1 MRPFVSGRHEVATSC
16 VPEQKLRMVQFN
28 VAHDSERSPELASRG
43 AQPRSRQTDLGEYI
57 LQLADERPY
66 HIIAPALHYTRHDV
80 ARIFEKKLGR
90 NETEPSD
97 QAMIAR
103 GVLRQKFLDA
113 DIGITAQTSWSR
125 ILARSLW
132 SRTKATRG

>member
-1 MRPFVSGRHEVATSC
+1 
-16 VPEQKLRMVQFN
+16 
-28 VAHDSERSPELASRG
+28 
-43 AQPRSRQTDLGEYI
+43 
-57 LQLADERPY
+57 LADERPY

-113 DIGITAQTSWSR
+113 DIGITGANFVVADSGAVVVVENEGKRAADPFGAEDPYRDRRHREDHPSSSGFGGVPGPAGTQRDW
-125 ILARSLW
+125 AGDVSLYRP
-132 SRTKATRG
+132 S